1 MEYTKEQL
9 KEKFKKLPKD
19 IQQELLS
26 EDLGLIIQ
34 LIGQNLKI
42 PPEQALDVEYAVV
55 SVLMGT
61 SHPKDFIRDIQERIA
76 VSPDKARVIAEE
88 INEAIFQPL
97 KESLKIVHNIKDEGT
112 SQEASLASTASQ
124 ASTPPVPPVAP
135 KPPIPAP
142 TTGLPA
148 ASLYSTAQA
157 GSTTNTFPQMI
168 VPGGVGASV
177 ASEASVAS
185 MPKTPEA
192 PKPSQ
197 NIFEQKLQGVFKM
210 PREETILP
218 TTNDRPQPPQP
229 PRAGGV
235 DPYREPP
242 K

>member
-112 SQEASLASTASQ
+112 SQEASLASLASTASG
-124 ASTPPVPPVAP
+124 ASVSADAPRSTLNVPRPPTP
-135 KPPIPAP
+135 PAP
-142 TTGLPA
+142 TTG
-148 ASLYSTAQA
+148 
-157 GSTTNTFPQMI
+157 STTSTFPQMI

-185 MPKTPEA
+185 VPKTPEA

-218 TTNDRPQPPQP
+218 TNDRPQPPQP

-235 DPYREPP
+235 DPYREPAA
-242 K
+242 